1 MQNYNDYEIDI
12 LALQI
17 GCLIKFKRLEKNLS
31 QEDIGLFIGSNATM
45 IGRVERA
52 ETSPSWQNLLKI
64 FQAVGLD
71 YESLFQLKSLEE
83 NLLIVEKCLKLEKK
97 LTKEKQDYY
106 DSLKKL
112 LKDKY
117 KDLNKKKA

>member
-1 MQNYNDYEIDI
+1 MQNYNENEIDI

-64 FQAVGLD
+64 FQAVGLN
-71 YESLFQLKSLEE
+71 YESPFHLKSLEE
-83 NLLIVEKCLKLEKK
+83 NLIVVEKCLKLERK

-106 DSLKKL
+106 KSLKKL
-112 LKDKY
+112 LKEKY
-117 KDLNKKKA
+117 KNLNMKKS